1 MGAFV
6 GDPQMIC
13 PFCSHDKT
21 RVLETRETAPDVTRR
36 RRECQDCGER
46 FTTYERVELT
56 NVMVEKKSGER
67 EAFDRRKL
75 IESISI
81 ACQKRPVTKRRI
93 EEIVNSIE
101 AEIREDNYTT
111 IPSRKIGELV
121 MDHLRDEDRVAY
133 VRFASVYKEFEDVEN
148 FENVLQTLKR

>member
-1 MGAFV
+1 
-6 GDPQMIC
+6 MIC

>member
-1 MGAFV
+1 MGRV
-6 GDPQMIC
+6 WWYGMIC
-13 PFCSHDKT
+13 PFCSHETT

-36 RRECQDCGER
+36 RRECKDCGER

-67 EAFDRRKL
+67 EAFSRDKL
-75 IESISI
+75 VESISI
-81 ACQKRPVTKRRI
+81 ACQKRPVTERRI

-101 AEIREDNYTT
+101 AEIREENLSVL
-111 IPSRKIGELV
+111 PSRHLGELV
-121 MDHLRDEDRVAY
+121 MARLKDEDRVAY

-148 FENVLQTLKR
+148 FENVLDGLKH

>member
-1 MGAFV
+1 
-6 GDPQMIC
+6 MIC

-81 ACQKRPVTKRRI
+81 ACQKRPVTQRRI

>member
-111 IPSRKIGELV
+111 IQSRKIGELV
-121 MDHLRDEDRVAY
+121 MDRLRDEDRVAY